1 MISANVIIY
10 EYLCPSI
17 HHWWDYRCL
26 NVTKLCV
33 HHVTHGDYCGFV
45 NFSLG
50 MGSLGR
56 LTSSSCSVKSAWP
69 GALPHLA
76 SPPPYT
82 QQSFHPVERDQG
94 PVNVC
99 QGLSGCRAANGS
111 MLNAFALIS
120 ADWSLLR
127 IDFWYCLLLLHFN
140 RSTFLKKKK
149 FSSFSSLKKKNHCL
163 CFSRA

>member
-1 MISANVIIY
+1 MIKKKKGLIPPVIFCEHGKFKKLISPLMISANVIIY

-45 NFSLG
+45 NFSLS

-76 SPPPYT
+76 SPPSIYAAKLPPSGEGSGPCERLPGP
-82 QQSFHPVERDQG
+82 QRMSSSKWEHVECICFD
-94 PVNVC
+94 
-99 QGLSGCRAANGS
+99 LSRLKFTKNWFLVLS
-111 MLNAFALIS
+111 PTP
-120 ADWSLLR
+120 SLQ
-127 IDFWYCLLLLHFN
+127 
-140 RSTFLKKKK
+140 
-149 FSSFSSLKKKNHCL
+149 
-163 CFSRA
+163 